1 MVDTTDSKSVAFG
14 RGGSSPPIGTTLYQP
29 IHIYFYLLGLAVC
42 LTCRKFIY
50 TIQILNFFGYNPVK
64 NIKNYKML
72 ITRASEYAILS
83 LIVLSKADLPMDSE
97 SLANQLSISKSFL
110 AKILQSLA
118 KSGIL
123 KSYKGVKGG
132 FVLVQDPKEINML
145 TVMSAVEGK
154 APAVFDCSPSLTSCP
169 SNKASLCSLWPFLN
183 KLQYKIDI
191 FLAALTLADILEE

>member
-1 MVDTTDSKSVAFG
+1 
-14 RGGSSPPIGTTLYQP
+14 
-29 IHIYFYLLGLAVC
+29 
-42 LTCRKFIY
+42 
-50 TIQILNFFGYNPVK
+50 
-64 NIKNYKML
+64 ML

-83 LIVLSKADLPMDSE
+83 LIVLSKTDLPMDSE
-97 SLANQLSISKSFL
+97 TLSNELPISKSFL

-123 KSYKGVKGG
+123 KSYKGVNGG
-132 FVLVQDPKEINML
+132 FVLIKDPKEINML

-154 APAVFDCSPSLTSCP
+154 APTVFDCSPSLIACP

-191 FLAALTLADILEE
+191 FLAALTLSDILEE